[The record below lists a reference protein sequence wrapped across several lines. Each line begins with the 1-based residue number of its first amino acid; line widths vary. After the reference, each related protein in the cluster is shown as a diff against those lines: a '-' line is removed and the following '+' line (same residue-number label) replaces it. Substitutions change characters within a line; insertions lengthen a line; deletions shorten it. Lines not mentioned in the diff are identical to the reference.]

1 MRGERASWSIAQG
14 MVSRAIDETHSRED
28 NCMRSSMTTF
38 CFLSVHVLSCVC
50 GMTVQAQSLKVLV
63 LDASDGKPQA
73 NPFENPQEFLEGMPS
88 SYIGTYFWAE
98 VAL

>member
-1 MRGERASWSIAQG
+1 MMQTVRGERASWSIAQG

-73 NPFENPQEFLEGMPS
+73 NVKVE
-88 SYIGTYFWAE
+88 YFCMGPPINSAPKTA
-98 VAL
+98 VTDK